1 VARRPSDTELLLE
14 VVGEAYGF
22 ECLEDFR
29 LNVLELLTRLV
40 PCDYAGYNEISPDSI
55 YAVTIPAI
63 DPDLESQFAAHA
75 YEHPLIDHY
84 SRTRDGRP
92 YRISDLV
99 DRESFHRLAVYQ
111 QFFRL
116 IRCEY
121 QVAFTLP
128 SVPPLIIGLALNR
141 EHRDFSERE
150 VNLLALV
157 RPHIMRAYRNAELH
171 GARVALLAALEK
183 GLDTIGRHTIVLDSQ
198 DRVEFATDG
207 ARRLLGVAGDSL
219 HLRAEL
225 RDWLSSR
232 DRDPVARPM
241 ILSGAQGEVIV
252 RMLPNRRDDP
262 RRVLLVEAGSGEL
275 TTEALWALGL
285 TMREAETLRAVALG
299 HTPDQAATELS
310 VSRRTVDK
318 HLQHIYAKLGAPT
331 LLHAVEAAWAA
342 VGVPR
347 ALLEPAPPGRQATSP
362 F

>member
-1 VARRPSDTELLLE
+1 VARRLSDTELLLE

-22 ECLEDFR
+22 ENLEDFR

-40 PCDYAGYNEISPDSI
+40 PCDYAGYNEISPERV
-55 YAVTIPAI
+55 YAVTVPPIE
-63 DPDLESQFAAHA
+63 PDLESVFATHA

-92 YRISDLV
+92 YRISDIV
-99 DRESFHRLAVYQ
+99 DHESFHQLAVYK

-121 QVAFTLP
+121 QVAFTLS

-150 VNLLALV
+150 VGLLALA

-171 GARVALLAALEK
+171 GARTALLAALEE

-198 DRVEFATDG
+198 DRIEFATDG
-207 ARRLLGVAGDSL
+207 ARRLLGGSSGPV
-219 HLRAEL
+219 HLRPEL
-225 RDWLSSR
+225 DSWLASR
-232 DRDPVARPM
+232 DSDPVARPL
-241 ILSGAQGEVIV
+241 ILHGGNGEVIV

-262 RRVLLVEAGSGEL
+262 RRVLLVEAGNGEL

-285 TMREAETLRAVALG
+285 THREAETLRAVAHG
-299 HTPDQAATELS
+299 RSPGEAATELS
-310 VSRRTVDK
+310 ISRRTVDK
-318 HLQHIYAKLGAPT
+318 HLQHIYAKLGATT
-331 LLHAVEAAWAA
+331 LAHAVDAAWAA
-342 VGVPR
+342 VGVPQ
-347 ALLEPAPPGRQATSP
+347 ALLEQTPTGRN
-362 F
+362 

>member
-1 VARRPSDTELLLE
+1 VARRLGDTELLLE

-22 ECLEDFR
+22 ESLDDFR

-40 PCDYAGYNEISPDSI
+40 PADYAGYNEISPDRI
-55 YAVTIPAI
+55 YAVTVPATK
-63 DPDLESQFAAHA
+63 PELESVFATYA
-75 YEHPLIDHY
+75 YEHPLIAHY
-84 SRTRDGRP
+84 ASTRDGRP
-92 YRISDLV
+92 YRISDIV
-99 DRESFHRLAVYQ
+99 DRESFHQLAVYQ
-111 QFFRL
+111 EFFRH

-171 GARVALLAALEK
+171 GARAALLAALEE
-183 GLDTIGRHTIVLDSQ
+183 GLDTMGRHTIVLDSQ

-207 ARRLLGVAGDSL
+207 ARRLLGGSNGQL
-219 HLRAEL
+219 NLRPEL
-225 RDWLSSR
+225 LSWLTSR
-232 DRDPVARPM
+232 DTDPVARPL
-241 ILSGAQGEVIV
+241 ILPGENGDMIV

-285 TMREAETLRAVALG
+285 TVREAETLRSVALG
-299 HTPDQAATELS
+299 RTPDETATELN

-318 HLQHIYAKLGAPT
+318 HLQHVYAKLGAPT
-331 LLHAVEAAWAA
+331 RSHAVDAAWAA

-347 ALLEPAPPGRQATSP
+347 ALLE
-362 F
+362 

>member
-1 VARRPSDTELLLE
+1 MARGLSDTELLLE

-22 ECLEDFR
+22 ESLEDFR

-40 PCDYAGYNEISPDSI
+40 PCDYAGYNEITPDSV
-55 YAVTIPAI
+55 YAVTVPAI
-63 DPDLESQFAAHA
+63 DPDLESLFAAHA

-92 YRISDLV
+92 YRISDIV
-99 DRESFHRLAVYQ
+99 DREAYHQLAVYQ

-128 SVPPLIIGLALNR
+128 SVPPLIIGLAFNR
-141 EHRDFSERE
+141 EHRDFSDRE
-150 VNLLALV
+150 VNMLALA

-171 GARVALLAALEK
+171 GARAALLAALED
-183 GLDTIGRHTIVLDSQ
+183 GLDTMGHHTIVLDSQ
-198 DRVEFATDG
+198 DRIEFATDG
-207 ARRLLGVAGDSL
+207 ARRLLGGSNADL
-219 HLRAEL
+219 DLRPEL
-225 RDWLSSR
+225 RSWLTSR
-232 DRDPVARPM
+232 DSDPVARPL
-241 ILSGAQGEVIV
+241 ILTGEPGEVIV

-275 TTEALWALGL
+275 TTDALWALGL
-285 TMREAETLRAVALG
+285 TLREAETLRAVARG
-299 HTPDQAATELS
+299 RTPDEAASELN

-331 LLHAVEAAWAA
+331 LSHAVDAAWAA
-342 VGVPR
+342 VGMPR
-347 ALLEPAPPGRQATSP
+347 ASLE
-362 F
+362 